1 MKRQQKKFRE
11 ILGILS
17 QTVLSQEDIRKI
29 KHSVNDQ
36 SCLDGYSKET
46 IRRITNNSSYSISRE
61 QTDFAINYL
70 KEKLFRKDGQL
81 RKNTGPFGD
90 REIEIINN
98 FKEFRFIGF
107 RAHPY
112 RDEKILVMGDEKI
125 RIFSNDIAKGFG
137 PKLEILYETI
147 DKKGN
152 SFIYTGVYFESIEII
167 N

>member
-1 MKRQQKKFRE
+1 MNK
-11 ILGILS
+11 
-17 QTVLSQEDIRKI
+17 
-29 KHSVNDQ
+29 
-36 SCLDGYSKET
+36 
-46 IRRITNNSSYSISRE
+46 
-61 QTDFAINYL
+61 AINYL